1 MSAFLGKAF
10 TATNNVGESGSYDT
24 DEQVAMSV
32 GGSYM
37 KPTEQTLKSL

>member
-10 TATNNVGESGSYDT
+10 TATNNVGESGGCDA

-37 KPTEQTLKSL
+37 KQTEQTLRSL